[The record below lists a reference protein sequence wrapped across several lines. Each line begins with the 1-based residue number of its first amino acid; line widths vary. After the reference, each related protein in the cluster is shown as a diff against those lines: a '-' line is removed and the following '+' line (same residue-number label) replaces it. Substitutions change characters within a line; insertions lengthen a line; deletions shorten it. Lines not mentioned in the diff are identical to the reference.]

1 MSVAAMPLAST
12 RGTVGAWFR
21 GIVAKLVI
29 SRPAG
34 ICRRC
39 GDKPRR
45 RGRAF
50 CSNECHTAWREADGA
65 RRGYGD

>member
-12 RGTVGAWFR
+12 RGTVGGWFR
-21 GIVAKLVI
+21 AVLRRLVI

-34 ICRRC
+34 ICRGC
-39 GDKPRR
+39 GAKPRR
-45 RGRAF
+45 KGLAF
-50 CSNECHTAWREADGA
+50 CSNECHTSWREADGA